1 MAKDIRE
8 SPHSFTFGA
17 DDLSKTS
24 DFDLDA
30 RLRGEVIKMLVILPN
45 WTNTVYA
52 IVTGWNKD
60 GKEIFKSDAMAQ
72 NEEYDITL
80 IRNEYI
86 LYGVANEQLKVA
98 LYDDEECT
106 TPGDPGGS
114 GGEVTVELLVER

>member
-30 RLRGEVIKMLVILPN
+30 RLRGEVIKMLVILPD

-60 GKEIFKSDAMAQ
+60 GKEIFKSDAMSK

-86 LYGVANEQLKVA
+86 LYGVAGEKLKVA

-106 TPGDPGGS
+106 TLGDPGGS